1 MMKIPQDIPD
11 LELMMADQMSV
22 PPQYLPGPY
31 WEKKSQRAAKDII
44 KYGLDNFRGP
54 DSEIATSFADSHLID
69 RRFTYNT
76 GVRKLLAKI
85 LGIYPLSSIFN
96 SQVALTRHYFD
107 KSVLA
112 RSMFANHSEEIAH
125 LLANFSIPEH
135 SNKFG
140 SEDFSQ
146 INGKNI
152 SNHYLDLLHQ
162 HKLLSEH
169 IDFTQANSFF
179 EIGAGFGV
187 NIHLLIENYPNIKKF
202 IYLDIPPNLHVGIQ
216 YLKSF
221 YGASVHNYSVNR
233 KNKSIAFNS
242 SDELEIICITPPQ
255 IEDLDVEIDIFQNA
269 HSFLEMTEDIVSNY
283 ATHIQKILSQNSSI
297 ALVSYENFS
306 DSTLRATSLPEFFN
320 RKFIHFKE
328 PHLWVPDEDY
338 YFFIS

>member
-1 MMKIPQDIPD
+1 MKIPQDIPD

-135 SNKFG
+135 SNKGG
-140 SEDFSQ
+140 SEDFSRLTA
-146 INGKNI
+146 K
-152 SNHYLDLLHQ
+152 Y
-162 HKLLSEH
+162 
-169 IDFTQANSFF
+169 
-179 EIGAGFGV
+179 
-187 NIHLLIENYPNIKKF
+187 
-202 IYLDIPPNLHVGIQ
+202 
-216 YLKSF
+216 
-221 YGASVHNYSVNR
+221 
-233 KNKSIAFNS
+233 
-242 SDELEIICITPPQ
+242 
-255 IEDLDVEIDIFQNA
+255 
-269 HSFLEMTEDIVSNY
+269 
-283 ATHIQKILSQNSSI
+283 
-297 ALVSYENFS
+297 
-306 DSTLRATSLPEFFN
+306 
-320 RKFIHFKE
+320 
-328 PHLWVPDEDY
+328 
-338 YFFIS
+338 